1 MAASGS
7 GTAGRKGR
15 GTVGARV
22 PAVGQANVS
31 KRLVALSRD
40 TCLSIEPRAWLTISD
55 IAIRTS
61 KASAPPLVPAYRQVR
76 PRYLKAS
83 TSIGYTC

>member
-22 PAVGQANVS
+22 PTVRQANVP
-31 KRLVALSRD
+31 KRLVALNRD
-40 TCLSIEPRAWLTISD
+40 TCLSIEPRAWLIISD
-55 IAIRTS
+55 IAISTS
-61 KASAPPLVPAYRQVR
+61 KLALRCSSLPVARYDRVALTALGLVRR
-76 PRYLKAS
+76 
-83 TSIGYTC
+83 